1 MREEKK
7 KIWTERRV
15 NAAKQ
20 KRIRRWKTARTKK
33 ELWNMKKFKQ
43 RKRQNEYR
51 IRWCKRVYKQCRSR
65 RQSASFQH
73 KWPFGRRWNGNFA
86 SFHRF
91 FGGIFFCITTITV
104 VYESE
109 HEPSAPTLF
118 CWQSL
123 ELLYQ
128 PQMVILQCKSTQVYP
143 NKDCS
148 RTEWQANCQTAD
160 WMWHHRVLCAFF
172 RRTFAAMCVFLTT
185 SVYFQ
190 LWTWY
195 F

>member
-1 MREEKK
+1 MRRSRKGSGDERQKGQKRNYETWKSSS
-7 KIWTERRV
+7 TERDRTSIGSDGV
-15 NAAKQ
+15 NVS
-20 KRIRRWKTARTKK
+20 TKS
-33 ELWNMKKFKQ
+33 
-43 RKRQNEYR
+43 
-51 IRWCKRVYKQCRSR
+51 VVHD
-65 RQSASFQH
+65 ASQ
-73 KWPFGRRWNGNFA
+73 PA
-86 SFHRF
+86 SNISGHLAGDETGTLPVFTDF
-91 FGGIFFCITTITV
+91 WGDFFCITTITV

-160 WMWHHRVLCAFF
+160 CMWHHRVLCAFF